1 MAKYD
6 FRKRGGHG
14 GGGGGLFG
22 TPEGQHLITGRCVHR
37 ITRQKGET

>member
-14 GGGGGLFG
+14 GGEGGFFG
-22 TPEGQHLITGRCVHR
+22 GPEGQHLITGRIKR
-37 ITRQKGET
+37 LD

>member
-14 GGGGGLFG
+14 GEGGFFGG
-22 TPEGQHLITGRCVHR
+22 PEGQHLITGRIKR
-37 ITRQKGET
+37 LD